1 MTRKTAVL
9 AVSIACAL
17 SLMASDAEYDYGN
30 VRWGM
35 TVQDTLS
42 ATGGKVKQGT
52 ENSDTVVVISKRVFY
67 GFDLNEEYYHR
78 GRVLTDVWLQVS
90 RPLMEQLRKTLTK
103 KHKEPSVLDSDVRG
117 NKFYQ
122 WDTQRT
128 KINMGPL
135 NNDLFVL
142 CFESKVDL
150 SSERS
155 AIKGSTTNL

>member
-1 MTRKTAVL
+1 MTRKMAV
-9 AVSIACAL
+9 AVSIVFVAT
-17 SLMASDAEYDYGN
+17 LMAGEPEYDYGK
-30 VRWGM
+30 VRWWM
-35 TVQDTLS
+35 TVQETIS
-42 ATGGKVKQGT
+42 ATGGKVKPGT
-52 ENSDTVVVISKRVFY
+52 DKSDTVVVLAKRVFY

-78 GRVLTDVWLQVS
+78 GRVLTDIWIQMS
-90 RPLMEQLRKTLTK
+90 KPLMKQLMETISK
-103 KHKEPSVLDSDVRG
+103 KYNDPVVLDQDVRG

-128 KINMGPL
+128 KINIGPL
-135 NNDLFVL
+135 QNDWFVL